1 MSSGSEIPVRLRGV
15 TKRYGSTTAVSNLD
29 LDVQPA
35 EVLALLGPNGAGK
48 TTTVEM
54 CEGFVRPDEG
64 TISVL
69 GLDPVADN
77 ARVRERVGVMLQ
89 GGGGYPAAR
98 AGEML
103 NLVASYAA
111 NPLDPAWLLDT
122 LGLTD
127 AARTTYRRLSG
138 GQQQRLALACALVG
152 RPELVFLD
160 EPTAGMDAHA
170 RLVVWELIDALR
182 RDGVT
187 VVLTTHQLKEAEELA
202 DRIVIIDHG
211 SSVASGTPA
220 DLMRDGAE
228 GQLRFT
234 APRRL
239 DLSLLITAL
248 PENYTTSEVS
258 PGEYLVEG
266 DIDPQVLATVTAWC
280 ARLNVLATDVRVE
293 QRSLEDVFL
302 DLTGKELRP

>member
-1 MSSGSEIPVRLRGV
+1 MSSGSEIPVQLRGV

-29 LDVQPA
+29 LDVHAA

-54 CEGFVRPDEG
+54 CEGFVKPDEG

-89 GGGGYPAAR
+89 GGGGYPAAK

-103 NLVASYAA
+103 KLVASYAA
-111 NPLDPAWLLDT
+111 DPLDPAWLLDT

-211 SSVASGTPA
+211 SSVAAGTPA

-239 DLSLLITAL
+239 DLSLLVSAL
-248 PENYTTSEVS
+248 PENYVASEVS